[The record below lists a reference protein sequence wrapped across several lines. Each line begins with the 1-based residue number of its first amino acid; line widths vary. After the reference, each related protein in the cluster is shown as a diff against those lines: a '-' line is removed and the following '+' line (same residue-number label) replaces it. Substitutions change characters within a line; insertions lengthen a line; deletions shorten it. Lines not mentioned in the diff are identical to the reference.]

1 VKRFKN
7 ILYIYEESVAQ
18 GATFASAVSLAQ
30 NNQADLTLMEVIP
43 EVASGIGMPPDGPI
57 STDAQT
63 ARIDECRQKLESMIA
78 PHQQNMTIH
87 IDVLVGI
94 KFLEVIRAVIK
105 DGYDLLIKPAENP
118 DYIERLFGSEDMH
131 LLRKCPCPVWMMKAE
146 ATSNH
151 ECIVAAVDMD
161 PDEFKPSEHVL
172 NQQILELASAL
183 ALSEFASL
191 HLVHVWDEPVAGF
204 ASIWADKPDEA
215 ERSMLQESY
224 TWHESA
230 IKKLTQN
237 LCRHI
242 GIEAYEHLAPQI
254 HLPRGEAKKEIPAL
268 VKGLNADLVVMGTVA
283 RTGIPGFIIG
293 NTAEAILDQLQC
305 SVLAIKPP
313 GFVSP
318 VTLEE

>member
-1 VKRFKN
+1 MQN
-7 ILYIYEESVAQ
+7 
-18 GATFASAVSLAQ
+18 ATFASAVSLAQ
-30 NNQADLTLMEVIP
+30 NNQADLTLIEVIP
-43 EVASGIGMPPDGPI
+43 ELTSGIGMPNRGPI
-57 STDAQT
+57 STDLET
-63 ARIDECRQKLESMIA
+63 ARIAEHRETLESMIA
-78 PHQQNMTIH
+78 SHQQDMTIH

-146 ATSNH
+146 ETSNY

-161 PDEFKPSEHVL
+161 PDELKSSEQAL
-172 NQQILELASAL
+172 NQEVLELASSL
-183 ALSEFASL
+183 ALSELASL
-191 HLVHVWDEPVAGF
+191 HLVHVWDEPAAGF
-204 ASIWADKPDEA
+204 ASSWADKPDEA
-215 ERSMLQESY
+215 ERSMIEGAHDR
-224 TWHESA
+224 HESA
-230 IKKLTQN
+230 MKKLTQN
-237 LCRHI
+237 LSRHI
-242 GIEAYEHLAPQI
+242 GTEAYEYLAPRI

-268 VKGLNADLVVMGTVA
+268 VRNLNADLVVMGTVA

-318 VTLEE
+318 IMQD